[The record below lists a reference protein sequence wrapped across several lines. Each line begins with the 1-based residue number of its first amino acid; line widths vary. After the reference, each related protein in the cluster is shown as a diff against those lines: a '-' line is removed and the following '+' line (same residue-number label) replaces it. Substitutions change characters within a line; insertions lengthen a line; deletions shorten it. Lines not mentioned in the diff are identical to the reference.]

1 MKRWDVAIEE
11 GFSAPQACKLV
22 GISYRQI
29 DCWARSGLLRPSLAE
44 ARGSGRRRR
53 YSYRDLVQLKVI
65 RRLLDAGIALGK
77 IRRVVAFLGSQLGE
91 DLASA
96 SLVVNGQ
103 ESLLVHHEG
112 ELIDVLRGGQAV
124 FSVVAL
130 GALSA
135 ELDAAITDLRR
146 SAPDRSALGDRV
158 TA

>member
-1 MKRWDVAIEE
+1 MTRSDVAIEE

-29 DCWARSGLLRPSLAE
+29 DSWARSGLLRPSLAE
-44 ARGSGRRRR
+44 AKGTGRPRR

-91 DLASA
+91 DLVSA

-103 ESLLVHHEG
+103 ESLLVHHDG

-130 GALSA
+130 GPLSA
-135 ELDAAITDLRR
+135 ELDGAITDLRR
-146 SAPDRSALGDRV
+146 SAADRGALGDRV

>member
-1 MKRWDVAIEE
+1 MKRSDVAIEE
-11 GFSAPQACKLV
+11 GFSAPQACRLV

-29 DCWARSGLLRPSLAE
+29 DCWARSGLLRPTLAE
-44 ARGSGRRRR
+44 ARGSGRPRR

-77 IRRVVAFLGSQLGE
+77 IRRVVAFLGDELGE

-112 ELIDVLRGGQAV
+112 ELIDALQGGQGV

-135 ELDAAITDLRR
+135 ELDGAISDLRR
-146 SAPDRSALGDRV
+146 SAPDRSVLGDRV

>member
-1 MKRWDVAIEE
+1 MANEE

-29 DCWARSGLLRPSLAE
+29 DYWASTGLLRPSLVDAK
-44 ARGSGRRRR
+44 GSGQRRR

-65 RRLLDAGIALGK
+65 RRLLDAGIGLVK
-77 IRRVVAFLGSQLGE
+77 IRRVVAFLGTQLGE

-96 SLVVNGQ
+96 SLIVNSS
-103 ESLLVHHEG
+103 ESLLVHHDG
-112 ELIDVLRGGQAV
+112 ELVDALRHGQGV

-135 ELDAAITDLRR
+135 ELDGAISEFGLPAPAADAAVGHRV
-146 SAPDRSALGDRV
+146 SA
-158 TA
+158 